1 MLASM
6 RLTGCVSFDR
16 RLKAK
21 RNPRLREAVTLS
33 PPARNITAKQ
43 RRGERL
49 SVQPREQADPHGSS
63 AICSRLSRSLRRR
76 ACSRPHTPRCPP
88 ACVIS
93 RLVCTQPA
101 TSAAFGFRAHV
112 STGLLPDCEGAAPS
126 ACIEQVRL
134 RPLPMRS
141 ATVSGRLEK
150 SPTNSPT
157 TDELGSSGPALLC
170 RARALVA
177 SHVLA
182 TCATVHVTPL
192 ILSLRAWGGRVGD
205 SQSDGGGQRSCCR
218 SAAASLRGGLQ
229 PRCRTT
235 QPTLNTARLWP
246 APLRD
251 D

>member
-1 MLASM
+1 MWSKPRPRAFLPLARLERDLQPAVALTAPTGMLTASHTSLPARVRDLAARVHTACRVSCL
-6 RLTGCVSFDR
+6 RLLCSCLHR
-16 RLKAK
+16 SAA
-21 RNPRLREAVTLS
+21 RLRARCTPRVYRAG
-33 PPARNITAKQ
+33 PPAPAADA
-43 RRGERL
+43 ERD
-49 SVQPREQADPHGSS
+49 A
-63 AICSRLSRSLRRR
+63 
-76 ACSRPHTPRCPP
+76 
-88 ACVIS
+88 
-93 RLVCTQPA
+93 
-101 TSAAFGFRAHV
+101 
-112 STGLLPDCEGAAPS
+112 
-126 ACIEQVRL
+126 
-134 RPLPMRS
+134 
-141 ATVSGRLEK
+141 SGWLEK
-150 SPTNSPT
+150 KTTSSPT

-182 TCATVHVTPL
+182 TCATVHITPL

-205 SQSDGGGQRSCCR
+205 SQSDGGGQRSCCG